1 MTINNFSSALT
12 SVFFFVILSFNN
24 YVYLLI
30 VYIIINIIIRKVLE
44 QSVNS

>member
-12 SVFFFVILSFNN
+12 SVFFFNTFIQ
-24 YVYLLI
+24 YYGLLTHC
-30 VYIIINIIIRKVLE
+30 IIINIIIRKVLE